1 MPVAIVSRQWGR
13 DGTSRSQGQS
23 KEQYQGLEPW
33 WSLFLELQDL
43 AGIFLNSNKEA
54 YVMAELS
61 ELWVG
66 ESCLLRG
73 RYRWRAG
80 SWLWRVGVLEL
91 QKNQGCPLLCFVGRP
106 MTSGGIQAPDAEPL
120 RQDGTCQWLWK
131 QLVLLHVCS
140 LERVDAFKVGTV
152 EFSCL

>member
-23 KEQYQGLEPW
+23 KEQCQGLEPW

-73 RYRWRAG
+73 SYRWGAG

-106 MTSGGIQAPDAEPL
+106 MTSGWHPSTRCWATKGGWYLPVAVEAACIAPCVFI
-120 RQDGTCQWLWK
+120 RKSGCI
-131 QLVLLHVCS
+131 
-140 LERVDAFKVGTV
+140 
-152 EFSCL
+152 